1 MPDCRVIQHSRGLVI
16 AACVLAVCLLAPL
29 VSSAQETGAA
39 AVTAPPAP
47 DSPLLERIRAAAA
60 QTTPAAA
67 AQYAPAAAVH
77 IPDYQSPECPGCP
90 KLSWGK
96 ALLGTEGVNLM
107 FSLLNMATRSGEE
120 RDQFKVTPKTWWEN
134 LKYGYIFDDNN
145 FKVNQFGHP
154 YQGGMY
160 FNAGRANGLNYWE
173 SAMMSALGSFT
184 WECCGE
190 TNRGSINDF
199 YATTMGGMVLGEVFH
214 RMAGLVRDNM
224 ATGGRGKKE
233 LLATVIDPVGGAM
246 RAINGEWGTVKA
258 NPPDQRPD
266 YLGVSAQAG
275 AIWRGAAGTLQEAK
289 AYPYL
294 EIDFLYGDPIK
305 SAWKKPFDAF
315 QAQFVLGGGA
325 GFSEFNV
332 SGRLWGK
339 PLKDTP
345 TSATR
350 LQINQGYLFVSNPA
364 YDLGGQSAGASVMY
378 WKSLGSRS
386 AVLLNVSGSFFPLV
400 AISAEHVDVN
410 ERTYDY
416 GPAPAASVFLAI
428 RHREE
433 PVLKLFYT
441 SAYINA
447 VNGSGGSHVVQ
458 MVQGRLAWP
467 LTKRFSAGGSYSLF
481 MRNSYYPTDPDTYT
495 RYPESRIFLGV
506 RF

>member
-1 MPDCRVIQHSRGLVI
+1 MLLL
-16 AACVLAVCLLAPL
+16 ACCLLTPVL
-29 VSSAQETGAA
+29 SSAQKA
-39 AVTAPPAP
+39 AVTTAPPPAPAP
-47 DSPLLERIRAAAA
+47 DSALLERIRAAAVQA
-60 QTTPAAA
+60 TPAPAV
-67 AQYAPAAAVH
+67 AQDTPVVG

-90 KLSWGK
+90 RLSWGK
-96 ALLGTEGVNLM
+96 ALLGNLGVNVM
-107 FSLLNMATRSGEE
+107 FNLTNLAIRTGEE

-134 LKYGYIFDDNN
+134 LKYGYIFDDNQ
-145 FKVNQFGHP
+145 FRVNQFGHP

-173 SAMMSALGSFT
+173 SSMMSALGSFT

-199 YATTMGGMVLGEVFH
+199 YSTTMGGMVLGEVFH

-224 ATGGRGKKE
+224 ATGGRTKKE

-246 RAINGEWGTVKA
+246 RAVNGEWRTVKA
-258 NPPDQRPD
+258 NPPDQRPG

-275 AIWRGAAGTLQEAK
+275 AIWRGAAGSLQEAK
-289 AYPYL
+289 AYPYFEL
-294 EIDFLYGDPIK
+294 DFLYGDPIK

-332 SGRLWGK
+332 FGRLWGK

-350 LQINQGYLFVSNPA
+350 LQITQGYVFMSNSA

-386 AVLLNVSGSFFPLV
+386 ALLLNVAGNFFPLA

-416 GPAPAASVFLAI
+416 GPAPAASIRLAI
-428 RHREE
+428 SHRDEV
-433 PVLKLFYT
+433 VLRLFYT
-441 SAYINA
+441 SAYVSA
-447 VNGSGGSHVVQ
+447 VNGSGGGHTVQ

-481 MRNSYYPTDPDTYT
+481 MRNSYYPTEPDTYT